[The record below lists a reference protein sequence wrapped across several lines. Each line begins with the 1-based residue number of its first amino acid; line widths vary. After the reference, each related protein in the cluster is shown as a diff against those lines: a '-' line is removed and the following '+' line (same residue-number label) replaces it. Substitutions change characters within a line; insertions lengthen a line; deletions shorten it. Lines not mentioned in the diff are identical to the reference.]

1 MHSDKEEQTYNTIM
15 KDKLKTWIHFLEI
28 ATVTLLI
35 LHIVFQLITGMFEG
49 LTSVH
54 WCTIAVI
61 AINRINMLLP
71 QWLDDLKN
79 DDHD

>member
-1 MHSDKEEQTYNTIM
+1 MIFKEHYYNTIM

-28 ATVTLLI
+28 TTVTLLI
-35 LHIVFQLITGMFEG
+35 LHIGFQLVTGMFEG

-61 AINRINMLLP
+61 AINRFNMWFP

-79 DDHD
+79 DGHD